1 MIITGFGIVLVR
13 LQRQDIEMVRRHRN
27 STAINR
33 FMEYRKEISQEEQE
47 KWFAS
52 IDNKFNNYFLIHHEN
67 EPAGLIYGAGIDWEK
82 KETSNGGIF
91 IWKESLLETQ
101 VPLAASLLLTEISF
115 LLGLERT
122 YIKVLRDNPKAISY
136 NQNLGYEMLPG
147 QEDVLN
153 QQYVLTKENY
163 YSKAARFRKQLV
175 REHGEVFSILLDHIE
190 HEAEK
195 NAWEMCREYSVKDK
209 SRLTIQIK

>member
-13 LQRQDIEMVRRHRN
+13 LQRQDIEMVRQHRN
-27 STAINR
+27 SMAINR

-67 EPAGLIYGAGIDWEK
+67 ESVGLIYGAGIDWEK

-91 IWKESLLETQ
+91 IWEESLLETH

-122 YIKVLRDNPKAISY
+122 YIKVLRDNPRAISY

-147 QEDVLN
+147 QEEVMN

-163 YSKAARFRKQLV
+163 YSKAARFRKPYVQA
-175 REHGEVFSILLDHIE
+175 HGEVFSMLLDHIE

-195 NAWEMCREYSVKDK
+195 NTRKIYEQTSDENK
-209 SRLTIQIK
+209 SRLMIGIK